1 MATKIYIVYYSTWG
15 HVATLAEEIK
25 KAADSV
31 DGVEATI
38 WQVPE
43 TLPEEVLGKMHAAPK
58 REDHPVISARQL
70 TDADGVL
77 FGFPTRFGMM
87 AAQMKAFLDS
97 TGGLWQQQALA
108 GKPAGFFF
116 ATGTQGGGQETT
128 ALTAVTQL
136 AHHGMLFVPV
146 GYTLG
151 AGMFGMDEV
160 KGGSPYGAGTFAG
173 ADGSRMPSVA
183 ELAMAAHQ
191 GKYFAGIAK
200 KLKAGAALA

>member
-25 KAADSV
+25 KGADSV
-31 DGVEATI
+31 QGVEATI

-58 REDHPVISARQL
+58 REDHPVITARQL
-70 TDADGVL
+70 AEADGVL
-77 FGFPTRFGMM
+77 LGFPTRFGMM

-97 TGGLWQQQALA
+97 TGGLWQEQALA

-136 AHHGMLFVPV
+136 AHHGMVFVPV

-173 ADGSRMPSVA
+173 ADGGRAPSEA
-183 ELAMAAHQ
+183 ELELAAHQ
-191 GKYFAGIAK
+191 GKYFAAIAK
-200 KLKAGAALA
+200 KLKA